1 MKDSI
6 LDVEA
11 SIKIT
16 LQEAREGCTKKIK
29 INDDAPINLTIPPGI
44 QNGKILRIN
53 GKGNYQP
60 ATGRRGNL
68 YIKLQIDGHEEVIE
82 ISTSKTSNAPQAKT
96 VPNRNFKVYAFVA
109 VLVAVSA
116 STAILMETERNP
128 DSPKNQIENSS
139 ITTEN
144 NTNSEQNNNTESSPI
159 ETPSTQN
166 TNSYQRELA
175 DPNDL
180 IAIFPNPCVA
190 YPTNGISRDGFTCMT
205 KNGFI
210 TIGSWYIKFENKDAN
225 GVEYQIADASDS
237 QIKGRYA
244 DCLNQVDYNRT
255 HAGKIG
261 GAIPMDDKK
270 VSYQVCRMYF

>member
-144 NTNSEQNNNTESSPI
+144 NTNSAPNSDTENSPI

-166 TNSYQRELA
+166 TNSYQRESA
-175 DPNDL
+175 GPNDL
-180 IAIFPNPCVA
+180 TAIFPNPCS
-190 YPTNGISRDGFTCMT
+190 GSEFGSDGHACMQR
-205 KNGFI
+205 NGFI
-210 TIGSWYIKFENKDAN
+210 TLGGWYVKQESRDEN
-225 GVEYQIADASDS
+225 GVEYQVAEYSS
-237 QIKGRYA
+237 SPVKGKYA
-244 DCLNQVDYNRT
+244 DCVNQIDYNRT
-255 HAGKIG
+255 HSGRIG
-261 GAIPMDDKK
+261 GGVQMTEKK
-270 VSYQVCRMYF
+270 VAFYVCKMFF